1 LTDYSSVIPAKAR
14 IQGDRAPAAAPCS
27 SQGQALDPRFRGG
40 DDVKERHT
48 KPVYDEQALP
58 ATRVRGYWQSVFYRL
73 QHDPVTLFFAAI
85 VVLIVL
91 AAVCAPLIAPFDP
104 YKESIVGR
112 LKPFGWRGHPLGT
125 DELGRD
131 MLSRLIYGGR
141 VSLLMGVVPVLVA
154 SLIGG
159 MLGVVGGF
167 LGGRANTAIMRTMD
181 VFYAF
186 PSVLLAVAIAGA
198 MGGGMTNGM
207 LALTLVFVPPMCRVA
222 ETATTQIR
230 ALGFIEA
237 ARASGARTTT
247 IIRYHVLGNVLGP
260 VFIYASSLV
269 SVSILLASGLS
280 FLGLGV
286 RPPVPDWG
294 LMLSTLRQSIY
305 VVPFVCALPGFAIF
319 ITSICCNLVSDG
331 LRAAMD
337 VRM

>member
-1 LTDYSSVIPAKAR
+1 MTDTIV
-14 IQGDRAPAAAPCS
+14 
-27 SQGQALDPRFRGG
+27 LDEPL
-40 DDVKERHT
+40 DTYE
-48 KPVYDEQALP
+48 EQALP
-58 ATRVRGYWQSVFYRL
+58 ATRVRGYWRSVLYRL
-73 QHDPVTLFFAAI
+73 RHDPVTLVFAAI
-85 VVLIVL
+85 VLMIIL
-91 AAVCAPLIAPFDP
+91 AAVFAPLLAPFDP

-112 LKPFGWRGHPLGT
+112 LKPLGWRDHPLGT

-131 MLSRLIYGGR
+131 MLSRLLFGGR
-141 VSLLMGVVPVLVA
+141 VSLLMGVVPVLIA
-154 SLIGG
+154 SLVGG
-159 MLGVVGGF
+159 MLGVLGGFVGG
-167 LGGRANTAIMRTMD
+167 RTNTAIMRTMD

-186 PSVLLAVAIAGA
+186 PTVLLAVAIAGA
-198 MGGGMTNGM
+198 MGGGMANGM
-207 LALTLVFVPPMCRVA
+207 LALTLVFIPPMCRVA
-222 ETATTQIR
+222 ETATTQVR
-230 ALGFIEA
+230 GLDFIEA
-237 ARASGARTTT
+237 ARASGARTMT

-269 SVSILLASGLS
+269 SVSILLAAGLS

-305 VVPFVCALPGFAIF
+305 VVPLVCALPGMAIF

>member
-1 LTDYSSVIPAKAR
+1 
-14 IQGDRAPAAAPCS
+14 
-27 SQGQALDPRFRGG
+27 
-40 DDVKERHT
+40 
-48 KPVYDEQALP
+48 
-58 ATRVRGYWQSVFYRL
+58 VRGYWQSVFYRL
-73 QHDPVTLFFAAI
+73 RHDPATLVFAAI
-85 VVLIVL
+85 VLLIVL
-91 AAVCAPLIAPFDP
+91 AAVSAPLIAPFDP

-112 LKPFGWRGHPLGT
+112 LKPFGWRGHLLGT

-141 VSLLMGVVPVLVA
+141 VSLLMGVVPVLIA
-154 SLIGG
+154 SLVGG
-159 MLGVVGGF
+159 MLGVIGGF
-167 LGGRANTAIMRTMD
+167 AGGRTNTIVMRAMDVRAMD

-198 MGGGMTNGM
+198 MGGGMANGM
-207 LALTLVFVPPMCRVA
+207 LALTLVFIPPMCRVA

-230 ALGFIEA
+230 ALDFIEA
-237 ARASGARTTT
+237 ARASGARNTT

-260 VFIYASSLV
+260 VFIYASSLI

-286 RPPVPDWG
+286 RPPIPDWG

-305 VVPFVCALPGFAIF
+305 VVPLVCALPGVAIF

>member
-1 LTDYSSVIPAKAR
+1 MTDAIV
-14 IQGDRAPAAAPCS
+14 
-27 SQGQALDPRFRGG
+27 LDESREAF
-40 DDVKERHT
+40 E
-48 KPVYDEQALP
+48 EQALP

-73 QHDPVTLFFAAI
+73 RHDPVTLVFAVI
-85 VVLIVL
+85 VLLIVL
-91 AAVCAPLIAPFDP
+91 AAVFAPLLAPFDP

-112 LKPFGWRGHPLGT
+112 LKPVGWRGHPLGT

-131 MLSRLIYGGR
+131 MLSRLLFGGR
-141 VSLLMGVVPVLVA
+141 VSLLMGVVPVLIA
-154 SLIGG
+154 SLVGG
-159 MLGVVGGF
+159 LLGVLGGFVGG
-167 LGGRANTAIMRTMD
+167 RTNTAIMRTMD
-181 VFYAF
+181 VDY
-186 PSVLLAVAIAGA
+186 
-198 MGGGMTNGM
+198 
-207 LALTLVFVPPMCRVA
+207 
-222 ETATTQIR
+222 
-230 ALGFIEA
+230 IEA
-237 ARASGARTTT
+237 ARASGARTMT

-269 SVSILLASGLS
+269 SVSILLAAGLS

-305 VVPFVCALPGFAIF
+305 VVPLVCALPGLAIF

>member
-1 LTDYSSVIPAKAR
+1 
-14 IQGDRAPAAAPCS
+14 
-27 SQGQALDPRFRGG
+27 
-40 DDVKERHT
+40 
-48 KPVYDEQALP
+48 
-58 ATRVRGYWQSVFYRL
+58 VRGYWRSVGFRL
-73 QHDPVTLFFAAI
+73 WHDPATLAFAA
-85 VVLIVL
+85 VVLAIVL
-91 AAVCAPLIAPFDP
+91 AALLAPALAPFDP

-112 LKPFGWRGHPLGT
+112 LKPFGWRSHLLGT

-131 MLSRLIYGGR
+131 MLSRLLYGGR
-141 VSLLMGVVPVLVA
+141 VSLLMGIVPVLIA

-159 MLGVVGGF
+159 LLGILGGF
-167 LGGRANTAIMRTMD
+167 LGGRTNTAIMRTMD

-198 MGGGMTNGM
+198 MGGGMANGM
-207 LALTLVFVPPMCRVA
+207 LALSLVFIPPMCRIA
-222 ETATTQIR
+222 ETATTQVR
-230 ALGFIEA
+230 ALDFIEA
-237 ARASGARTTT
+237 ARASGAGTVT

-269 SVSILLASGLS
+269 SVSVLLASGLS

-305 VVPFVCALPGFAIF
+305 VVPYVCALPGMAIF
-319 ITSICCNLVSDG
+319 ITSICFNLVSDG

>member
-1 LTDYSSVIPAKAR
+1 MTDIAAATPSNSAEIFEQA
-14 IQGDRAPAAAPCS
+14 APA
-27 SQGQALDPRFRGG
+27 
-40 DDVKERHT
+40 T
-48 KPVYDEQALP
+48 K
-58 ATRVRGYWQSVFYRL
+58 VRGYWESVGYRL
-73 QHDPVTLFFAAI
+73 RHDPATLAFGAVI
-85 VVLIVL
+85 LMIVL
-91 AAVCAPLIAPFDP
+91 AAIFAPWIAPFDP

-112 LKPFGWRGHPLGT
+112 LKPFGWRGHLLGT

-131 MLSRLIYGGR
+131 ILSRLLYGGR
-141 VSLLMGVVPVLVA
+141 VSLLMGVVPVAIA

-159 MLGVVGGF
+159 TLGVVGGF
-167 LGGRANTAIMRTMD
+167 AGGRVNTAIMRTMD

-198 MGGGMTNGM
+198 MGGGMVNGM
-207 LALTLVFVPPMCRVA
+207 LALTLVFIPPICRVA
-222 ETATTQIR
+222 ETATTQVR
-230 ALGFIEA
+230 GLDFIEA
-237 ARASGARTTT
+237 ARASGAGTLT

-269 SVSILLASGLS
+269 SIGILLASGLS

-286 RPPVPDWG
+286 RPPIADWG

-305 VVPFVCALPGFAIF
+305 VVPIVCAVPGLAIF
-319 ITSICCNLVSDG
+319 VTSICFNLVSDG